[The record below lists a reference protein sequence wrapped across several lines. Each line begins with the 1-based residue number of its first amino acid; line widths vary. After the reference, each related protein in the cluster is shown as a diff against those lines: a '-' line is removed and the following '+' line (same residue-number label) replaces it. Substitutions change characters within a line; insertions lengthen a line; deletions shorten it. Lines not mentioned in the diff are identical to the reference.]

1 MPKVNLTEHDTTIL
15 REAKASLERLAE
27 MIGPTGFFPI
37 NLANQ
42 IQDILDKVE
51 QTNTASPELIELAR
65 QQYQQEGYV
74 EIDENAEVS
83 KSENEEN
90 EENEGVYVQAWVWVG
105 KGEE

>member
-27 MIGPTGFFPI
+27 MIGPTGFYPI

-42 IQDILDKVE
+42 IQGILDKAE
-51 QTNTASPELIELAR
+51 QTKTATPELIELAR

-74 EIDENAEVS
+74 EIDDNAEVS
-83 KSENEEN
+83 EGKDQ
-90 EENEGVYVQAWVWVG
+90 GVYVQAWVWVG